1 MKPNQ
6 SNSILALEVKVG
18 NASYSGIGV
27 KAHDV
32 ETIKERVSNFLSVE
46 QADKIQYV
54 DAPDN
59 NLEAVSLEEVWHH
72 VLTCLQI
79 I

>member
-1 MKPNQ
+1 MRTKPNRTT
-6 SNSILALEVKVG
+6 LALEVKVG

-27 KAHDV
+27 NAHDA
-32 ETIKERVSNFLSVE
+32 ETIKERVNNFLSAE
-46 QADKIQYV
+46 QAEKIQYV

-59 NLEAVSLEEVWHH
+59 NLEAASLEEVWHH
-72 VLTCLQI
+72 VLTSLQI